1 MIKVKNTVLSLSGSP
16 LREIELPSVFS
27 ETYRPDIIKKTVLAA
42 QANRRQPYGVS
53 DYAGMRT
60 SARSLGSGRGI
71 AQIPRLVNSN
81 RAARVPQAKGGRK
94 AHPPKK
100 EKDWSE
106 KINKKERRLAIRSAI
121 AATTNP
127 DLVSARG
134 HRFEADI
141 DLPVILEDAFES
153 LTKTKDVC
161 EVLRSINLWQDVIRA
176 KDGKKIRAGRGKLRG
191 RKYKKPKSILIVT
204 SGYHGIEKAARNLP
218 GVDVVMCDRLN
229 AELLAPGTHAGRLTI
244 WTESA
249 IAELG
254 MD

>member
-1 MIKVKNTVLSLSGSP
+1 MIKVKNTILSLSGSS

-27 ETYRPDIIKKTVLAA
+27 ETYRPDIIKKAVLAA

-81 RAARVPQAKGGRK
+81 RAARVPQATGGRR

-204 SGYHGIEKAARNLP
+204 SGYQGIEKAARNLP

-249 IAELG
+249 IAGLEIR
-254 MD
+254 